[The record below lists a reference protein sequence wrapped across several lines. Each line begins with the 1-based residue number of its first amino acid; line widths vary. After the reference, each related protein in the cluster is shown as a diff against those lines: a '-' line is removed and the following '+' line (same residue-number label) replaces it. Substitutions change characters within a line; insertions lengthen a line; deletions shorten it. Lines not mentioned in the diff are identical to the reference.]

1 MGTLQIILLA
11 FAAYIGLYAIVDRIC
26 KTIDNRS
33 ISNTYIAALKSDE
46 EKTTDDNGSPDVNK
60 TEKQWSILVKYF
72 WVWSEKSGFYAK
84 ETCTFQVKI
93 WVSAHFYGHLPV
105 SQTRSGHG
113 KTTIFRGFAG
123 FLPTFP
129 LLFLIIMNKKY

>member
-46 EKTTDDNGSPDVNK
+46 EKTTDDNEDYNKDK
-60 TEKQWSILVKYF
+60 TEK
-72 WVWSEKSGFYAK
+72 
-84 ETCTFQVKI
+84 
-93 WVSAHFYGHLPV
+93 
-105 SQTRSGHG
+105 
-113 KTTIFRGFAG
+113 
-123 FLPTFP
+123 
-129 LLFLIIMNKKY
+129 